1 MHLLQYAH
9 KVIKNSS
16 SFVADST
23 RTYILSLLLSAGKKN
38 CAAMSYELVIPYKAI
53 YGYFDEFKHKRVMIE
68 NFCANLAKSLA
79 TKENP
84 GVLLVDTTQIMKLYS
99 KKSKVLC
106 YDFNGSMKSI
116 FKGLSCVT
124 AAWCNGEV
132 LVPLDFDFWV
142 REKDIKDSREYKKKL
157 K

>member
-9 KVIKNSS
+9 KIIKNST
-16 SFVADST
+16 SFIADST

-38 CAAMSYELVIPYKAI
+38 CAAMSYELGIRYKSI
-53 YGYFDEFKHKRVMIE
+53 YRYFDEFEHKKNLIE
-68 NFCANLAKSLA
+68 SFCANLANSFA
-79 TKENP
+79 NRENP

-99 KKSKVLC
+99 KESKMLC

-132 LVPLDFDFWV
+132 LVPLDFDFWT
-142 REKDIKDSREYKKKL
+142 REKDIKDVRKYKKKL